1 MIPTT
6 LDITIRFG
14 DYKEIFFRVRDR
26 VFNSGTGQWETG
38 NYRDLTGYTVLSQV
52 RVLEDDAAPILT
64 FTSTLGNQADPVN
77 GTGAVLL
84 KLTGTQTAG
93 VSRTT
98 TKAKWDVQMTDL
110 SGDPATYIA
119 GDVTFVKDVS
129 RVGA

>member
-26 VFNSGTGQWETG
+26 VFNSGTGEWEPG
-38 NYRDLTGYTVLSQV
+38 SYRNLTGYTILSQV
-52 RVLEDDAAPILT
+52 RLTEDDPTPLLT
-64 FTSTLGNQADPVN
+64 FTSTLGNQAEPVN
-77 GTGAVLL
+77 GTGSVLL
-84 KLTGTQTAG
+84 KLTGTQTGG

-98 TKAKWDVQMTDL
+98 TKAKWDVQMTDPA
-110 SGDPATYIA
+110 GDPATYIA